1 MNKGMEYY
9 RYIIKLLRCISLASI
24 LCFLIVFAEAQ
35 IVVPVSEFG
44 SNVFEVSD
52 AGGYCEVDFKTYGKS
67 NGELMK
73 VLKDFVNYELEES
86 EITWILVLNLVL
98 DDYNVEGDYYSGTLV
113 FGVRPNPTYEA
124 RQILLDN
131 GSEDGALIIQ
141 SKKVDPVTLFNVTSD
156 CEPFSAFP
164 GRKTQVTL
172 SGSQVGVSYYI
183 DNDTIQGT
191 GFPITFEKVFTEGVY
206 YVRAYNL
213 S

>member
-1 MNKGMEYY
+1 M
-9 RYIIKLLRCISLASI
+9 
-24 LCFLIVFAEAQ
+24 
-35 IVVPVSEFG
+35 PVSEFG

-124 RQILLDN
+124 RQILL
-131 GSEDGALIIQ
+131 E
-141 SKKVDPVTLFNVTSD
+141 
-156 CEPFSAFP
+156 
-164 GRKTQVTL
+164 
-172 SGSQVGVSYYI
+172 
-183 DNDTIQGT
+183 
-191 GFPITFEKVFTEGVY
+191 
-206 YVRAYNL
+206 
-213 S
+213 